1 MRKLDL
7 RHLQSATNETAR
19 DINRRIVLNLIR
31 THQPISRADAA
42 RLSGL
47 QRSTISAIVEQ
58 LIGVHWVEEGATGR
72 LPRGRRPT
80 YLRLNDRRAIVGI
93 DIRPLNTTI
102 AISDVNAK
110 FSSIDVIP
118 TATKPATGVRQ
129 ICECVRHAVGARRGL
144 EWEGIGISLPGRWNA
159 ATERLSFAPNL
170 NWAGVDLKTPLAK
183 ATGLDVELQNAASAC
198 ALAEVWFGGRQNL
211 GDLVVV
217 TVSEGIGTA
226 VFANGQ
232 LVRGRDGMAGEFGHV
247 TFDPNGP
254 ECRCGNRGCWEVFGS
269 NSAALRY
276 YAEEGS
282 NGQPLGFT
290 ELLSLAEDNDPRAG
304 RALERMAR
312 NLGRGAA
319 LLCAGLAPES
329 LIFVGEV
336 TRAWSKVGPVIQ
348 QQLSGALASATHVSP
363 AGDGAMMRL
372 RGAVALVLQKHF
384 GVPSFL

>member
-7 RHLQSATNETAR
+7 RHLQSATSETAR

-47 QRSTISAIVEQ
+47 QRSTVSLIVEQ
-58 LIGVHWVEEGATGR
+58 LIGAHWVEEGATGR

-110 FSSIDVIP
+110 FSAIDVIP
-118 TATKPATGVRQ
+118 TAANSKTGIRQ
-129 ICECVRHAVGARRGL
+129 ICECVRHAIDTHTGL
-144 EWEGIGISLPGRWNA
+144 VWEGIGISLPGRWNA

-170 NWAGVDLKTPLAK
+170 NWQGADLKSPIAK

-198 ALAEVWFGGRQNL
+198 ALAEVWFGGSQDL

-226 VFANGQ
+226 IFANGQ
-232 LVRGRDGMAGEFGHV
+232 IVRGRDGMAGEFGHV
-247 TFDPNGP
+247 TFDPAGP
-254 ECRCGNRGCWEVFGS
+254 ACRCGNRGCWEVFGS
-269 NSAALRY
+269 NTAALRY
-276 YAEEGS
+276 YAEKAPGARH
-282 NGQPLGFT
+282 LGFT
-290 ELLSLAEDNDPRAG
+290 ELLSLAEEDEPRAC

-312 NLGRGAA
+312 SLGRGAA
-319 LLCAGLAPES
+319 LLCAGLAPAS

-348 QQLSGALASATHVSP
+348 QELSGTLASGTRLAP

-384 GVPSFL
+384 EAPSFL